1 MTLLQHRENNV
12 IGQLDADSF
21 SITESFG
28 GVRGLVETVL
38 PALVYTV
45 GFVITQQ
52 VRWPLICALAVG
64 IVAAVLRVGTGL
76 RNLKP
81 ALTGLAGLSVCVVWV
96 LISGK
101 GEDFFAFG
109 LLLNAVYGAVVLLS
123 LLLRLPLIGVI
134 INLFRRVENWRA
146 NRDFF
151 RRSMWATGYWLGLF
165 ILRLA
170 VETPLYLNS
179 YIGSLGAARIVLGLP
194 LYTLVLFMTWKTFA
208 GNLPPRALP
217 PEGVEPPSAA

>member
-1 MTLLQHRENNV
+1 MTLSQHRENNV

-21 SITESFG
+21 SITASFG

-52 VRWPLICALAVG
+52 VRLPLICALAVG
-64 IVAAVLRVGTGL
+64 VLAAVLRVGTGAG
-76 RNLKP
+76 NLKP
-81 ALTGLAGLSVCVVWV
+81 ALTGLAGLGVCVVWV

-109 LLLNAVYGAVVLLS
+109 LVLNAVYGAAVLLS
-123 LLLRLPLIGVI
+123 LLLRWPLIGVI

-146 NRDFF
+146 NQDFF
-151 RRSMWATGYWLGLF
+151 RRSLWATGYWLGLF

-170 VETPLYLNS
+170 VETPLYLNA
-179 YIGSLGAARIVLGLP
+179 YIGPLGAARIVLGLP

-208 GNLPPRALP
+208 GHLPPRTVTP
-217 PEGVEPPSAA
+217 